1 MYLLATHHSSS
12 SKAWRARPIAVALQ
26 RHLPALAEDA
36 PSNMAVVMLHRE
48 AAAGRLG
55 LVSAAIEAQ
64 QPATLLR
71 HCHLRLLW
79 PLPLGQ
85 VLVGDAP

>member
-1 MYLLATHHSSS
+1 
-12 SKAWRARPIAVALQ
+12 
-26 RHLPALAEDA
+26 
-36 PSNMAVVMLHRE
+36 MAVVMLHRE
-48 AAAGRLG
+48 AAAGRRG
-55 LVSAAIEAQ
+55 LVSVAIEAQ

-85 VLVGDAP
+85 VLVGDVP